1 MFNPLITNLS
11 SLTENQLEQKIN
23 ELQRKYF
30 QTYNM
35 DLQIQIATSLDMYRE
50 ELFNRRVLTAQ
61 KQREQLAQEGKND
74 LDNLI
79 NVN

>member
-11 SLTENQLEQKIN
+11 KLTETQLEQKVI

-35 DLQIQIATSLDMYRE
+35 DLQYQIATSLDMYKE
-50 ELFNRRVLTAQ
+50 ELYNRRVLTAQ
-61 KQREQLAQEGKND
+61 KQREQLSQDGKDD

-79 NVN
+79 NIN